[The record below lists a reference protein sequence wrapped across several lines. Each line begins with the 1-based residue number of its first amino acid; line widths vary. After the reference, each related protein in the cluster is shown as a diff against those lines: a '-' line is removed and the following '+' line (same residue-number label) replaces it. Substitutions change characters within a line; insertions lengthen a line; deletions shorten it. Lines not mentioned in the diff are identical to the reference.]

1 MSFPTTKRLQA
12 TCAIKAIA
20 HDVAI
25 VLQSFTTSHS
35 VDLQSKKIEAR
46 SNPFY
51 QEWTFQS
58 ESLRSIKPV

>member
-12 TCAIKAIA
+12 TCAIKATA
-20 HDVAI
+20 HDVDI

-51 QEWTFQS
+51 Q
-58 ESLRSIKPV
+58 

>member
-12 TCAIKAIA
+12 TCAIKATA
-20 HDVAI
+20 HDVDI

-35 VDLQSKKIEAR
+35 VDLQSKKIEA
-46 SNPFY
+46 